1 MFFSL
6 LLCISFSLR
15 LLKCEDAFSIRRE
28 PYSSLFS
35 SLSFLRA
42 SLSIV
47 LPPPPCL
54 STSLDHVTLGQP
66 LVGSGRAAH
75 PLMPTSDWATHHAS
89 PSPQATCG
97 DLHLS
102 SVYPESEREED
113 VLSSTSYLVCVWCGV
128 IHSSTSTVFLTPRLT
143 KNDHDPVFKNKLV

>member
-15 LLKCEDAFSIRRE
+15 LFKCEDAFSIRRE
-28 PYSSLFS
+28 PYSSPLFPCLC
-35 SLSFLRA
+35 SLPPPVH
-42 SLSIV
+42 V

-97 DLHLS
+97 DLHPRSL
-102 SVYPESEREED
+102 PRKQERRRRAFN
-113 VLSSTSYLVCVWCGV
+113 VLTLCSVWCGV
-128 IHSSTSTVFLTPRLT
+128 IHSSNLNSVSHPST
-143 KNDHDPVFKNKLV
+143 H